1 VSTVSGLL
9 TTLLTVRLL
18 GVRSY
23 GLLAVG
29 LAGVALA
36 SVAARLGLGGA
47 VVRSIAAMS
56 AEGRRDAVASIV
68 HGASGIVV
76 VSGGAA
82 ALVVATVVA
91 ITTPDTA
98 PFAGLTLGVGL
109 ALLLFGRVAA
119 AAASFVARGLG
130 RMAWIEVPGVVVTV
144 LQLVAVVV
152 LFGMGVDDV
161 RVVAA
166 AYGVV
171 GVAAFATS
179 AAAVRTTVA
188 AGWEALRPRRGD
200 ALALLR
206 TAAPYAVSGIAVQ
219 VISQLDVVVL
229 GIARGSVEVGKYEP
243 ALRLTDRVLLLVPA
257 LFLAGFLPAA
267 TSLVARGERRAFHEL
282 YVDVSKLV
290 FVFAMPL
297 VCALIA
303 FPSVW
308 LRMLFGAGFPAS
320 PAVVRVLLI
329 GYVANLAFGLNSS
342 ALVASGSRRPLAL
355 AHAVAF
361 AMMVVLALA
370 LIPPFGAIGAASA
383 TSASYVVL
391 NVVVGVALLRV
402 SGVHPFSHA
411 YLATLLSGGMLL
423 AVSAWLG
430 DTIDVGSAL
439 EAGTW
444 TAALW
449 LSWVTVLLTI
459 RVIRIGELAALI
471 PSRRKSLR

>member
-1 VSTVSGLL
+1 
-9 TTLLTVRLL
+9 
-18 GVRSY
+18 
-23 GLLAVG
+23 
-29 LAGVALA
+29 
-36 SVAARLGLGGA
+36 
-47 VVRSIAAMS
+47 M
-56 AEGRRDAVASIV
+56 
-68 HGASGIVV
+68 
-76 VSGGAA
+76 
-82 ALVVATVVA
+82 
-91 ITTPDTA
+91 
-98 PFAGLTLGVGL
+98 
-109 ALLLFGRVAA
+109 
-119 AAASFVARGLG
+119 
-130 RMAWIEVPGVVVTV
+130 
-144 LQLVAVVV
+144 
-152 LFGMGVDDV
+152 
-161 RVVAA
+161 
-166 AYGVV
+166 
-171 GVAAFATS
+171 
-179 AAAVRTTVA
+179 TVA

-471 PSRRKSLR
+471 PTRSGSLR